1 MNPKVDEYLLNA
13 KKWRNELEKL
23 RTIALDCMLEEEL
36 KWGVPCYMYQKTNII
51 LIGEFKDS
59 CVLSF
64 IKGALL
70 SDANEILSKPGENS
84 QSGRVIKFTNVKQI
98 IEKEAILKAY
108 IHEAIEAEKAG
119 LKVTFKDNSELVF
132 VEELEK
138 VLNKNALLKK
148 AFNALTPGRQRA
160 YNLFF
165 SDAKQSAT
173 REARIEKY
181 KQRILDGKG
190 INDCIC
196 GLSKRMPTCDGSH
209 KYIK

>member
-13 KKWRNELEKL
+13 KKWRKELEKL
-23 RTIALDCMLEEEL
+23 RAIALDCMLDEEL
-36 KWGVPCYMYQKTNII
+36 KWSSPCYSFQKTNII
-51 LIGEFKDS
+51 IIGELKDS

-64 IKGALL
+64 IKGSLL
-70 SDANEILSKPGENS
+70 SDTDGILSKPGENS
-84 QSGRVIKFTNVKQI
+84 QSARVIKFTNVKQI

-108 IHEAIEAEKAG
+108 IYEAIEVEKAG
-119 LKVTFKDNSELVF
+119 LKVAFKDNSELVLI
-132 VEELEK
+132 EELQK
-138 VLNKNALLKK
+138 ALSKNAALKK

-190 INDCIC
+190 INDCTC